1 MQREELKGCT
11 LSERKKRTMQ
21 RASLM
26 LTAVHSLLMRPKTL
40 SRHLKSVESD

>member
-1 MQREELKGCT
+1 MQREALKAFI

-26 LTAVHSLLMRPKTL
+26 LTVAHSLLMRPRTL